1 MSAIQSTPV
10 ERHFDH
16 HPELERKPSR
26 KLRKNYRTIVLPP
39 GTARGV
45 KDTRDVFRGTGA
57 PMRPAHG
64 KGVKAFVRG
73 DAIFTSDD
81 AIWLRAGTGD
91 QHVVPGSGGRVGYDP
106 GMKRLTGA
114 ELRELADSS
123 SDKATAARNEIA
135 RRKANRLAKKA
146 S

>member
-1 MSAIQSTPV
+1 MSAIMPTPV
-10 ERHFDH
+10 ERHFDT

-26 KLRKNYRTIVLPP
+26 KLRRNYKVTVLPP

-45 KDTRDVFRGTGA
+45 KDTREVFRGKGS

-81 AIWLRAGTGD
+81 AVWLRAGHGE
-91 QHVVPGSGGRVGYDP
+91 QHVVSGTGGRVAYDTA
-106 GMKRLTGA
+106 MKRLTGA
-114 ELRELADSS
+114 QLRSLADG
-123 SDKATAARNEIA
+123 DTDQATAARNEIA
-135 RRKANRLAKKA
+135 RRKANRLAKKGA
-146 S
+146 